1 MGESDMANSPAANA
15 QPMGELNTTPLI
27 DVLLVLLVLF
37 IITIPAATHS
47 LDLDLPGPPRDIV
60 VDSVSNKVVVT
71 PTGTALWN
79 GTAVSDRQL
88 ASLVAET
95 TRLPVQPTL
104 QFEPAA
110 SASYDRAAKVVQTIK
125 LAGAGTIAMVGNER
139 YAAFERG
146 R

>member
-1 MGESDMANSPAANA
+1 MAISPLANA

-47 LDLDLPGPPRDIV
+47 LDLDLPRPGPGPQINLI
-60 VDSVSNKVVVT
+60 SNKVVVT
-71 PTGTALWN
+71 PAGTALWN
-79 GTAVSDRQL
+79 GSAVTDRQL
-88 ASLVAET
+88 AALVAET

-104 QFEPAA
+104 QFEPDAA
-110 SASYDRAAKVVQTIK
+110 ASYDRAAKIVQTIK

>member
-1 MGESDMANSPAANA
+1 MATSPSSAA

-47 LDLDLPGPPRDIV
+47 LDLDLPSPSDGPIINLIN
-60 VDSVSNKVVVT
+60 NKVVVT
-71 PTGTALWN
+71 PAGTALWN
-79 GTAVSDRQL
+79 GSAVSDRQL
-88 ASLVAET
+88 AALVGAT

-110 SASYDRAAKVVQTIK
+110 SASYDRAAKVIQTIK
-125 LAGAGTIAMVGNER
+125 LAGGETIAMVGNER
-139 YAAFERG
+139 YAEFAKSH
-146 R
+146 